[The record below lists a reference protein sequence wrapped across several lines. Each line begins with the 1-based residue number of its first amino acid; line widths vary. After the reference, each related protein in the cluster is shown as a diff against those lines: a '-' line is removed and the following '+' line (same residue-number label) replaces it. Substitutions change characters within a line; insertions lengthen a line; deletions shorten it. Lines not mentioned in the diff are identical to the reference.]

1 MTVVDSSILISA
13 LVENT
18 PEGVWSRNLISGGEL
33 YCPEL
38 VLAEVAN
45 VLRRMEGINQ
55 ISPAEARLALGDLL
69 NLGLKLHPFAPYA
82 TRIWE
87 LRHNLT
93 SYDAWYVALA
103 ESLDR
108 PLATVDA
115 KLTRASGPRCAF
127 IAPH

>member
-45 VLRRMEGINQ
+45 VLRRMESINQ
-55 ISPAEARLALGDLL
+55 ISPAEAPLALGDLL
-69 NLGLKLHPFAPYA
+69 NLRLKLRPFAPYA

-87 LRHNLT
+87 LRHNLVMT
-93 SYDAWYVALA
+93 LGTWLW
-103 ESLDR
+103 
-108 PLATVDA
+108 PN
-115 KLTRASGPRCAF
+115 
-127 IAPH
+127 H